1 MNSFKQEP
9 VSEIVHV
16 CTTTPEI
23 FCMNETL
30 IESPFESELMARL
43 PSGLEEQCNV
53 HYKTTCETNFEE
65 KEVIEDL
72 MTTLKAVPNT
82 KCESESQEICITTEC
97 PYVIPNKICEAKEK
111 SQVALLPEVIKA
123 MFDLFLII
131 SLFKN
136 P

>member
-23 FCMNETL
+23 MCMNETL
-30 IESPFESELMARL
+30 IESPIESKLMARL

-65 KEVIEDL
+65 KEVVEEM

-82 KCESESQEICITTEC
+82 NCKSETTQEICITPEC
-97 PYVIPNKICEAKEK
+97 PYVIPNKVCEAKER
-111 SQVALLPEVIKA
+111 SQVALLPKVIKII
-123 MFDLFLII
+123 FNLFLIHNI
-131 SLFKN
+131 FV
-136 P
+136 

>member
-23 FCMNETL
+23 MCINETL
-30 IESPFESELMARL
+30 IESPIESNLMARL
-43 PSGLEEQCNV
+43 PWGLEEQCNV

-65 KEVIEDL
+65 KEVVEDL

-82 KCESESQEICITTEC
+82 KCESESQEICITPEC
-97 PYVIPNKICEAKEK
+97 PYVISNKVCEAKEK
-111 SQVALLPEVIKA
+111 SQVALLPQVIKII
-123 MFDLFLII
+123 FNLFLICNT
-131 SLFKN
+131 FV
-136 P
+136 